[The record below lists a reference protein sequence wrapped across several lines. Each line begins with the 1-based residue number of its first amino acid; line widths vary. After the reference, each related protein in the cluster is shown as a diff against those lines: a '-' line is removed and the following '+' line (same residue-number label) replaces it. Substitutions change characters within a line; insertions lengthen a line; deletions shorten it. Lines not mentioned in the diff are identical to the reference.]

1 MRFMRVVGGG
11 VVCDHGF
18 VPLSEDEQRILFE
31 IEQKLTESDP
41 ALAREVGSTTIYTH
55 AFRNMKWAT
64 LTFVVGV
71 VLMIATLSQSFLLAF
86 GGFLVMLAS
95 ALWFERNARK
105 LGRVGLEQMTRSE
118 RSAGFKD
125 YLGSTSQRMRDRF
138 RRKDCAPRPP
148 AADAAACGARRQ
160 PSRRAARRVHGV
172 RRRTPVTTVWASRS
186 ACSAVAVDTGPSA

>member
-1 MRFMRVVGGG
+1 MRFVRVVGGG
-11 VVCDHGF
+11 VVCDHGL

-64 LTFVVGV
+64 LTFILGV
-71 VLMIATLSQSFLLAF
+71 ILMIATLSQSFLLAF

-105 LGRVGLEQMTRSE
+105 LGRAGLEQMTRSD

-138 RRKDCAPRPP
+138 RRED
-148 AADAAACGARRQ
+148 
-160 PSRRAARRVHGV
+160 
-172 RRRTPVTTVWASRS
+172 
-186 ACSAVAVDTGPSA
+186 